1 MERADRTDRIHRT
14 KPSDR
19 TTERT
24 PDRTAER
31 TPDRTAVRTAGIG
44 RQASDGVRE
53 QPRGFSK
60 VLSFGVSLLSLPP
73 PPAQLLGSTRT
84 SRILAD
90 FEDYFEYG
98 QRMFQHLMSFALN
111 SCSASLL
118 GERSVPPLS

>member
-1 MERADRTDRIHRT
+1 MKWSALIGRTGSIGRNPRIGRQ
-14 KPSDR
+14 SGR
-19 TTERT
+19 LIGRQ
-24 PDRTAER
+24 RGR
-31 TPDRTAVRTAGIG
+31 RIGRQCG

-98 QRMFQHLMSFALN
+98 QRMFQHLLSFALN

-118 GERSVPPLS
+118 GERSGPPLS